1 MMGWE
6 LKEGPEASLIR
17 IKVKKKKPK
26 PTQHNLYT
34 ATT

>member
-17 IKVKKKKPK
+17 IKVKKNPK